1 MREQKNEI
9 ENEERMV
16 TNFIGNFKL
25 LFTEDVI
32 IARWCEVVCL
42 FRPKCTG
49 KGLSEHS

>member
-25 LFTEDVI
+25 VFTEDVI
-32 IARWCEVVCL
+32 IASWCEAACL
-42 FRPKCTG
+42 FRHLDKMYREGT
-49 KGLSEHS
+49 L